1 MLGFL
6 VIIRELIYWVG
17 FLIFVI
23 ILIFFILF
31 NFILSFLDMMCGI
44 LWGGWIIGCIV
55 GLILILILFGNRFIF
70 VNIFWY
76 LVSIWFLLRDLE
88 GGVRLIELISF
99 ISFKFKYDGNFKI
112 GGVFF
117 FLWINDMKVCLYFLI
132 FVINI

>member
-1 MLGFL
+1 
-6 VIIRELIYWVG
+6 
-17 FLIFVI
+17 
-23 ILIFFILF
+23 
-31 NFILSFLDMMCGI
+31 MMCGI

-117 FLWINDMKVCLYFLI
+117 FCGLMIWKFVCIFWFL
-132 FVINI
+132 